1 MKQFMDDNFLLQT
14 ETAVTLYHK
23 YAKVMPIIDY
33 HCHINPADIAQNKVY
48 ESITDVWL
56 SGDHYKWRAM
66 RDCGIN
72 ESSITGSVK
81 NDPYAVFQSFA
92 KVLPKLCG
100 NPLYHWSYLE
110 LKRYFGINTELNAAS
125 AKEIYD
131 KCNARLQEADMS
143 VRGIIKQSNVKLIC
157 TTDDPIDDL
166 AYHKAIAADPTCEVK
181 VLPAF
186 RPDKAMNA
194 DKVGYADYIN
204 ALSKVCGFEIKSYSD
219 LIKALNARVDYF
231 NQHGCRACDHALDVC
246 VYEATTQDELD
257 SIVKAALIAPI
268 SVENAAKLKTAL
280 LVDLSKKYTEYDWV
294 MQIHFG
300 CIRNNSK
307 HMFDKLGADTGFDAI
322 CGETS
327 THKLAPLLSAMEMGK
342 HLPKMVL
349 YSLNQH
355 DNEAIATI
363 AGCFH
368 NDGTAG
374 KIQLGSAWWF
384 NDNKSGMERQ
394 LTDLANLGAL
404 GEFVGMLTDSR
415 SFLSYTRHEYFRRI
429 LCNLVGNWVENGEY
443 FNNIEA
449 LGQLVQDI
457 CYNNTVKL
465 FGFKI

>member
-14 ETAVTLYHK
+14 PTAITLYHN
-23 YAKVMPIIDY
+23 YAKAMPIIDY
-33 HCHINPADIAQNKVY
+33 HCHINPADIAQNKAY
-48 ESITDVWL
+48 ESITEVWL

-66 RDCGIN
+66 RACGIS
-72 ESSITGSVK
+72 EADITQSVK
-81 NDPYAVFQSFA
+81 ANPYAVFESYA
-92 KVLPKLCG
+92 KILPKLCG

-110 LKRYFGINTELNAAS
+110 LKRYFGIEAELNAKS
-125 AKEIYD
+125 AQEIYD
-131 KCNARLQEADMS
+131 ECNRRLQQPEMR
-143 VRGIIKQSNVKLIC
+143 VRGIIEKSNVKLIC
-157 TTDDPIDDL
+157 TTDDPVDSL
-166 AYHKAIAADPTCEVK
+166 EYHKQIATDKSCTVK

-194 DKVGYADYIN
+194 DKAGYADYIS
-204 ALSKVCGFEIKSYSD
+204 ALGKVCGFEIKCYDD
-219 LIKALNARVDYF
+219 LVKALYLRVDYF
-231 NQHGCRACDHALDVC
+231 NQNGCRTCDHALDVC
-246 VYEATTQDELD
+246 VYSPAKKSELD
-257 SIVKAALIAPI
+257 SILLAALIAPV
-268 SVENAAKLKTAL
+268 SAENAAKLKTAL
-280 LVDLSKKYTEYDWV
+280 LVDLSEKYSQYNWV

-300 CIRNNSK
+300 CIRNNSEK
-307 HMFDKLGADTGFDAI
+307 MFNLLGADTGFDAV
-322 CGETS
+322 CGENL
-327 THKLAPLLSAMEMGK
+327 THNLAALLSKMEKEK

-355 DNEAIATI
+355 DNEAIASI

-384 NDNKSGMERQ
+384 NDNKLGMEKQ
-394 LTDLANLGAL
+394 LCDFANLGAL

-429 LCNLVGNWVENGEY
+429 LCNLIGGWVENGEY
-443 FNNIEA
+443 NNNIET

-465 FGFKI
+465 FGFDL